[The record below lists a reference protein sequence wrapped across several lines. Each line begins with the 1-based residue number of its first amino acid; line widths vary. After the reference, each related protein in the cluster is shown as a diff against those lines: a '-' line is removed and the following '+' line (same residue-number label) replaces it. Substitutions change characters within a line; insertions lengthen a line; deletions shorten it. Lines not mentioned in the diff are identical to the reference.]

1 MMQLLA
7 NALVVVISQF
17 KCIKLIACT
26 LSLYNVN
33 YISIKLGKSTK
44 FNSFWHFTLLLEVVI
59 IYSKFAI
66 LTILF

>member
-33 YISIKLGKSTK
+33 YISIKLGKK
-44 FNSFWHFTLLLEVVI
+44 YKI
-59 IYSKFAI
+59 Q
-66 LTILF
+66 

>member
-33 YISIKLGKSTK
+33 YISIKLGKKYKIQQFLAFYITFRSCD
-44 FNSFWHFTLLLEVVI
+44 NI
-59 IYSKFAI
+59 
-66 LTILF
+66 